1 MKIKIKSLLIFIIPV
16 FILVIF
22 FLALGEN
29 KVYDTKNLTGK
40 KISDFKLIGLDE
52 KKNITENDLTN
63 NNYTLIN
70 LWASWCSPCRLEHK
84 YLMTLKKDYNLKI
97 LGINFKD
104 NTKNA
109 TKYLKESGNP
119 YYFVAKDV
127 DGKTSIQFG
136 TYGIPESI
144 LIFSLGNWLSCLIS
158 FNNQSPFIALKK
170 LITFNVSTF
179 LLYVTLFLSKK
190 SPTILAYCDVLLET
204 VIAS

>member
-1 MKIKIKSLLIFIIPV
+1 MKIKIKSLLIFIIPA

-144 LIFSLGNWLSCLIS
+144 LIN
-158 FNNQSPFIALKK
+158 KK
-170 LITFNVSTF
+170 LIII
-179 LLYVTLFLSKK
+179 KK
-190 SPTILAYCDVLLET
+190 YIGPINDKSLNEIIK
-204 VIAS
+204 VIKK